1 MKIRELVALL
11 VVGIT
16 IGAIATYFYLRPND
30 KNEKTEISHN
40 LIVEKI
46 ERLGNLE
53 VVKYNLQDVVEYQKV
68 RQWLPNAKTA
78 LIIAGEVIACID
90 MTKIQPDD
98 IYTQGDSIRL
108 TLPSPEICHVKID
121 HSRSKVYNMEYG
133 LWESEKIMDQAYK
146 NAEQHLYSEALK
158 LNIGEESRNNTIQL
172 LEPLLQ
178 AMGFNKVYITF
189 DSSKNNIEKRKP

>member
-1 MKIRELVALL
+1 MRFRELTVLL
-11 VVGIT
+11 VVGVT
-16 IGAIATYFYLRPND
+16 IGALITYFYLKPEN
-30 KNEKTEISHN
+30 KQVEVEVSHH

-90 MTKIQPDD
+90 MTKIESED
-98 IYTQGDSIRL
+98 IYTQADSIRL
-108 TLPSPEICHVKID
+108 ILPSPEICHVKID

-133 LWESEKIMDQAYK
+133 LWESEKVMDEAYK
-146 NAEQHLYSEALK
+146 HAEQHLYSEALK
-158 LNIGEESRNNTIQL
+158 LNIGEESRENTIQL
-172 LEPLLQ
+172 ITPLLE

-189 DSSKNNIEKRKP
+189 DSRKNTIEK